1 MKKLYQLKKKIEIVI
16 FFDQQ
21 PGRYIRS
28 AKYLLKKNEIILKK
42 NTLNYLHIH
51 HYVLEYIY
59 KQSTTEI
66 QMRYQSVEITTENGT
81 IIAIS
86 SERKVA
92 MEIINEKGLVPVQ
105 EMLCPLFDDECEPT
119 GESVLVITVQ

>member
-1 MKKLYQLKKKIEIVI
+1 
-16 FFDQQ
+16 
-21 PGRYIRS
+21 
-28 AKYLLKKNEIILKK
+28 
-42 NTLNYLHIH
+42 
-51 HYVLEYIY
+51 
-59 KQSTTEI
+59 
-66 QMRYQSVEITTENGT
+66 MRYQSVEITTENGT